1 MRSSFIILSLP
12 CLLSAACEPE
22 PAEGLDPVDPLETV
36 ARQPL
41 PLEGTTTAYAM
52 LRVANEYGFAQ
63 LDHEVDLDRRAAQ
76 SIMAFRAGDDGD
88 FGTAD
93 DRYLGTLSELDEL
106 YWLGEDNLWTLQR
119 YALLEG
125 RVLPALPPDDCPPV
139 LVDAIESCLDGTAQ
153 RAEVGVSRAN
163 LVAAC
168 LVQGDPIAPSH
179 EYFEAAGLPDYLDP
193 WLGYHGLLCANEGP
207 GPLCAL
213 GVAGM
218 AGHHGPAC
226 DARYDAP

>member
-1 MRSSFIILSLP
+1 MRSSFIILSLF
-12 CLLSAACEPE
+12 CLLSSACEPE
-22 PAEGLDPVDPLETV
+22 LHGLDHADPVETIV
-36 ARQPL
+36 RQPL

-52 LRVANEYGFAQ
+52 LRVANERSFTE
-63 LDHEVDLDRRAAQ
+63 LDHEVGLDRRAAQ

-88 FGTAD
+88 LFTAD
-93 DRYLGTLSELDEL
+93 DRYLSTLSELDEL

-125 RVLPALPPDDCPPV
+125 DGLTQLPADDCPP
-139 LVDAIESCLDGTAQ
+139 LLIDAIESCLRGTAR

-193 WLGYHGLLCANEGP
+193 WLGYHGLLCGDEDP

-226 DARYDAP
+226 DARYDTP